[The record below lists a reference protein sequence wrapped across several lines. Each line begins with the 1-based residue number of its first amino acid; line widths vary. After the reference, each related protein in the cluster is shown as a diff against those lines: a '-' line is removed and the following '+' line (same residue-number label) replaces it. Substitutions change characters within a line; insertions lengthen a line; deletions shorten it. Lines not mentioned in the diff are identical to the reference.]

1 MTVKSSVSDE
11 HVGSKCSCS
20 DHGDFIP
27 ILQSMILTEWVL
39 KRLVVQVVQGNP
51 NEFGKAMAVWSDSQA
66 TAYPF
71 CITKQ
76 NIGHSVAIVGVIISN
91 LLKKRA

>member
-1 MTVKSSVSDE
+1 MTVKSSVSDG
-11 HVGSKCSCS
+11 HAGSKCSSS

-51 NEFGKAMAVWSDSQA
+51 NEFGEAMAV
-66 TAYPF
+66 
-71 CITKQ
+71 
-76 NIGHSVAIVGVIISN
+76 
-91 LLKKRA
+91 